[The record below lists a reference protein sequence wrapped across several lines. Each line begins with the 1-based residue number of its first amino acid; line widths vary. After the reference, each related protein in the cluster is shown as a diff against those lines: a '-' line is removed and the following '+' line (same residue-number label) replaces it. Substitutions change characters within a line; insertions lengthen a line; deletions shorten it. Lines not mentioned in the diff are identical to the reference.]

1 MSPKSQSLSHL
12 HVSYVEDLCAWFF
25 LFIACA
31 FGTMSAPGVKWLGDD
46 KRSGLTETALVVVI
60 NFEAWTTNHHCYSP
74 VLCAARGVRNV
85 SFSMCV
91 IIFVL
96 NHLLND
102 QE

>member
-1 MSPKSQSLSHL
+1 M
-12 HVSYVEDLCAWFF
+12 SYVEALCAWFC

-31 FGTMSAPGVKWLGDD
+31 FGTTSAPGVKWLGDD

-60 NFEAWTTNHHCYSP
+60 NFEAWTTNRHCYSP

-85 SFSMCV
+85 SFRMRV
-91 IIFVL
+91 IIFVS